1 MSDKTQAMGSTVH
14 TNHQLG
20 GNGERALIQCF
31 EQKFIPGVIL
41 HISHQ
46 SFLTTSQKSPAD
58 RAWTFC
64 VLTWIDGFHPTFR
77 V

>member
-1 MSDKTQAMGSTVH
+1 MSDKTQATGSTVH

-20 GNGERALIQCF
+20 GDGERALVQCF
-31 EQKFIPGVIL
+31 KQKFIPGVIL

-46 SFLTTSQKSPAD
+46 SFLTTSQNWPGD
-58 RAWTFC
+58 RVWTFC
-64 VLTWIDGFHPTFR
+64 ILTWIDGFHPTFR

>member
-20 GNGERALIQCF
+20 GDGERVQCF
-31 EQKFIPGVIL
+31 KQKFIPGVIL

-46 SFLTTSQKSPAD
+46 SFLTTSQKNRQRTEHGLS
-58 RAWTFC
+58 
-64 VLTWIDGFHPTFR
+64 VS
-77 V
+77 

>member
-20 GNGERALIQCF
+20 GDGERALVQCF
-31 EQKFIPGVIL
+31 KQKFIPGVIL
-41 HISHQ
+41 DISHQ
-46 SFLTTSQKSPAD
+46 SFLTTSQKLPGD
-58 RAWTFC
+58 RAWTFSI
-64 VLTWIDGFHPTFR
+64 LTWIDGFHPTFR